1 MSSTRSTRAVLASS
15 ADEFAEAAEPVIAN
29 ASKGGTPASILAVK
43 VDAETARPGLL
54 GQQAATA
61 ASALREQV
69 VELIRRNLRATD
81 VVAPAAQEEVF
92 VMLRG
97 AARDQGYHVAGR
109 LCSAIRNHS
118 FAGNTAGERARTG
131 ITASMGVAAAPD
143 HGHSFAALSGAA
155 RVAASHVNAEG
166 GDGSAIA
173 GILPGDPSYRALDIG
188 RFVGRT
194 EELASLRRWLDEAV
208 AGSPCA
214 VAVIGESGAGRN
226 ALLNQLG
233 PEVRLRGGSLVTARA
248 RIGAA
253 RAPYGIWTQVLQA
266 LRRLPD
272 APERAWKELTQL
284 DPGISTSTENRAGSK
299 YKLLEEL
306 SEYIRLA
313 ARSRPLVLVLDQMH
327 WVDQA
332 SWDVLDHLLTQLERE
347 RVFIG
352 LTVSEQPAQSEI
364 AERRRSLQRIECYHE
379 VRLSR
384 LTRDEV
390 KRWVEAA
397 MHRQEVGRE
406 LLAYIYRHT
415 EGNPLAI
422 SQLLRCMVE
431 EGSIRHSRKQW
442 EWSPPSELQLPAGV
456 EALLARR
463 LGRLSPATREVLSI
477 AAVIGR
483 EFDVE
488 VLTRADGGDDA
499 RVRAAVSEALKGD
512 FLQPNFER
520 GGGGHAFSHWKIAEA
535 LVNLMSSDD
544 QVSAHGKVA
553 RALEGR
559 PNSAALTALHY
570 DQAGSTE
577 DAYRAGMQAASE
589 VEKAYAYE
597 SANEFLELAARNAPS
612 PGALAEVRVK
622 MAELA
627 ETIGR
632 YDEAEELCDL
642 AIEWFVGQGDRQ
654 RALTLRRMR
663 VLARQQLG
671 EHAKVTVETLKE
683 LDTEAEAL
691 GNLRERTEIL
701 TLLSQAYGRI
711 GENKRSEQLAAEC
724 VTLAEQLGDD
734 ALLAPAL
741 LRLANSVELENP
753 SATRKYYER
762 ALELYQKLGDVR
774 GQARTHSNLGI
785 ASHMSAMYEDA
796 KKHLTL
802 AISLAKAAGMVDQ
815 SGTAALNLGVM
826 TQQMGDRE
834 RARELFSEALSLF
847 AAVKNSELQLYAL
860 FNMANLDRETKQFES
875 GAALYEACASLAQ
888 RIGHA
893 DLELGAIAGEGICY
907 VEMGNLEAARVS
919 YTVLEQRLES
929 RDGWYQTRELAEAL
943 RVRMAAA
950 QGKLEDALRLFDAA
964 IVAAERSG
972 EPYTVASL
980 AAFCAPT
987 IYPLSADRID
997 NLIARYPQEM
1007 SIIGVEG
1014 ILKDARAGHGAH

>member
-15 ADEFAEAAEPVIAN
+15 ADEFAEVAEPVIAN
-29 ASKGGTPASILAVK
+29 AAKGGTPTSILAIR
-43 VDAETARPGLL
+43 VDSEGARPGLL
-54 GQQAATA
+54 GQQPPTTA
-61 ASALREQV
+61 ALLREQV
-69 VELIRRNLRATD
+69 VELIRRNLRGTD

-97 AARDQGYHVAGR
+97 AARLQGHHVAGR

-118 FAGNTAGERARTG
+118 FTGGTAGERPRSG
-131 ITASMGVAAAPD
+131 ITASMGVASAPH
-143 HGHSFAALSGAA
+143 HGDSFAALSGAA
-155 RVAASHVNAEG
+155 RGAASHVSAAG
-166 GDGSAIA
+166 GDGAAVA
-173 GILPGDPSYRALDIG
+173 GARPGDAAYRALDIG
-188 RFVGRT
+188 RFVGRA

-214 VAVIGESGAGRN
+214 VAVIGESGSGRN
-226 ALLNQLG
+226 ALLNQLA

-272 APERAWKELTQL
+272 APERAWVELTQL
-284 DPGISTSTENRAGSK
+284 DPDIATATENRAGSK

-364 AERRRSLQRIECYHE
+364 AERRRALQRIECYHE

-431 EGSIRHSRKQW
+431 EGSIRHNGKQW
-442 EWSPPSELQLPAGV
+442 EWSPPSELQLPVGV
-456 EALLARR
+456 EALLGRR
-463 LGRLSPATREVLSI
+463 LSRLSPATREILSI

-488 VLTRADGGDDA
+488 VLQRSVGGDDA
-499 RVRAAVSEALKGD
+499 RVRAALDEAVAGD

-520 GGGGHAFSHWKIAEA
+520 GGGGHAFTHWKIAEA
-535 LVNLMSSDD
+535 LVNLMPPDE
-544 QVSAHGKVA
+544 VTEAHGKVA
-553 RALEGR
+553 RALEGL
-559 PNSAALTALHY
+559 PNSAVLTALHY
-570 DQAGSTE
+570 DQAGSAE
-577 DAYRAGMQAASE
+577 DAYRAGMQAARE

-612 PGALAEVRVK
+612 PGALADVRVR

-683 LDTEAEAL
+683 LDAEAEAL

-711 GENKRSEQLAAEC
+711 GENKKSEQLAAEC

-753 SATRKYYER
+753 SATKKYYER

-802 AISLAKAAGMVDQ
+802 AISLAKAAGMADQ

-834 RARELFSEALSLF
+834 RARELFSEALGLF

-919 YTVLEQRLES
+919 YTVLEQRLET

-987 IYPLSADRID
+987 IYPLSAERID

-1014 ILKDARAGHGAH
+1014 ILKDAREAHGAH